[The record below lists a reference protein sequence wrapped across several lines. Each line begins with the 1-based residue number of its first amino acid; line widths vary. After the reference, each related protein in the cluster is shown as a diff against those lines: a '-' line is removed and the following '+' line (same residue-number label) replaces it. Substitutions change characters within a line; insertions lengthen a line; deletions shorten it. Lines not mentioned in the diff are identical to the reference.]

1 MDISFVIPTYN
12 MSAHLDRSLRF
23 LAGQRGV
30 DQDMFEVVVVDDG
43 SGDDTARVA
52 KNYEAQ
58 LRNLKYYFKPR
69 DATSCRAAARNMGL
83 KNSSGA
89 TVMFLDSG
97 VVVDSYFTKHLIDQY
112 QHSPTHTIVHRVI
125 GLFAR
130 PDNPGMGLLEGATPE
145 SLPKI
150 ANELERDISWRD
162 ERDELFELAGGILDD
177 LPAPWSLVWTCAL
190 SLPRRIALEIGGYDE
205 SFIGWGGEDI
215 DFGFRLQQ
223 AGSPLRTMSGVTA
236 LHWPHEPLERN
247 ASPQTPKFHNKHRTL
262 ETELLS
268 CLDSYRANHFALRL
282 QSLVLNGMMVAP
294 PLSFLTYLGEAQRRG
309 TPNLLVGLPNA
320 NLLTDTKTSHVF
332 VHNARAEVQLRGR
345 DLLVEVRRSIGIET
359 GYEKKHFHSAVI
371 SDLVGFLPKP
381 LRPIV
386 LREAARISKELFL
399 IHGRELERLEKCRLP
414 RVTTAELL
422 GWRYWTRE
430 ELDNS
435 ASEAGL
441 TLVPIADDQG
451 CTLYSLHPLHED

>member
-12 MSAHLDRSLRF
+12 MSVHLDRSLRF

-30 DQDMFEVVVVDDG
+30 DKDMFEVIVVDDG
-43 SGDDTARVA
+43 SSDDTAQVA
-52 KNYEAQ
+52 KNYGGH
-58 LRNLKYYFKPR
+58 LRNLKYFFKPR
-69 DATSCRAAARNMGL
+69 DATSCRAAARNIGL
-83 KNSSGA
+83 KNSSGT

-97 VVVDSYFTKHLIDQY
+97 VVVDSYFTKHLQDQY
-112 QHSPTHTIVHRVI
+112 ERSPSHTIIHRVI
-125 GLFAR
+125 GLFAK
-130 PDNPGMGLLEGATPE
+130 PDNSGMRLLEGATPDN
-145 SLPKI
+145 LPVI
-150 ANELERDISWRD
+150 ASELERDVSWRD
-162 ERDELFELAGGILDD
+162 ERDELFELADGILDN

-190 SLPRRIALEIGGYDE
+190 SLPRRLALEIGGYDE

-223 AGSPLRTMSGVTA
+223 AGSSLRTMGGVTA

-282 QSLVLNGMMVAP
+282 RNLVLNGMMVAP
-294 PLSFLTYLGEAQRRG
+294 PMSFLTHLSEVQRNG

-320 NLLTDTKTSHVF
+320 NLLTNTSHVF
-332 VHNARAEVQLRGR
+332 VHNTRAELQLPRHEP
-345 DLLVEVRRSIGIET
+345 LVEVRRSIGIET
-359 GYEKKHFHSAVI
+359 GYENKHFHSAII
-371 SDLVGFLPKP
+371 SDLVGFLPAP
-381 LRPIV
+381 LRPVV
-386 LREAARISKELFL
+386 LSEAARISKEIFL

-414 RVTTAELL
+414 GVTTAELL
-422 GWRYWTRE
+422 GWRYWTRK
-430 ELDNS
+430 ELHNS
-435 ASEAGL
+435 VSEAGL

-451 CTLYSLHPLHED
+451 CTLYSLHPLNEG